1 MLKFLNN
8 DDQVVNG
15 ITSVLTSYAA
25 NVTRRELKLAR
36 AKLYKGMEKT
46 SYNATN
52 CSHKL
57 VSFSRKLDAIHTL
70 LQFWKEL
77 SKLCY

>member
-36 AKLYKGMEKT
+36 AKSYKGMDIKNCCALKCPIDGAPMQT
-46 SYNATN
+46 SLQLPYPR
-52 CSHKL
+52 
-57 VSFSRKLDAIHTL
+57 SRI
-70 LQFWKEL
+70 QQV
-77 SKLCY
+77 